1 MFEWIGNAAG
11 TIGSWLG
18 SGIGSFFNWLLGGLN
33 VILTKVINAART
45 FWDLLD
51 SIWGFGVGL
60 VDSILDLFAAFFPF
74 FPPEVATVISLAFI
88 AVLVAGIYKKVSG
101 K

>member
-1 MFEWIGNAAG
+1 MFEWIGNAVDS
-11 TIGSWLG
+11 IGSWLG
-18 SGIGSFFNWLLGGLN
+18 SGIGSFFSWLLGGLE
-33 VILTKVINAART
+33 VIVTKVINAART

-51 SIWGFGVGL
+51 SIWNFGVGL
-60 VDSILDLFAAFFPF
+60 LDSILGLFAAFFPF
-74 FPPEVATVISLAFI
+74 FPPEVSAVISLAFI

>member
-1 MFEWIGNAAG
+1 MFDWIGNAVG
-11 TIGSWLG
+11 SIGSWLG
-18 SGIGSFFNWLLGGLN
+18 SGIGEFFSWLFNGLDTL
-33 VILTKVINAART
+33 LTMVLDAARV

-60 VDSILDLFAAFFPF
+60 ITSIGDLITAFFPF
-74 FPPEVATVISLAFI
+74 LPPEVSSIFVLGFI
-88 AVLVAGIYKKVSG
+88 VALVAGIYKKVSG